1 MVIKSTKVK
10 AGRGYKVTQNGAE
23 DVDIKYQLVLQEP
36 LGANEIP
43 TSFAGVP
50 AIGSEHPTRPGF
62 YALTY
67 DVSQP
72 DGAAKHTLDVTVHYG
87 PASITETPSPDEPT
101 KIEAVTEWGW
111 DDGTGDKE
119 LVTSVAVGNEAA
131 KPVLNSAGDP
141 FDSVPTVNV
150 PTPTFTKVI
159 RCSERKTGY
168 SAFMCT
174 VNDRAVEIGDYTCPA
189 GTLLCTVAEK
199 KIIGEWRLPYE
210 YTIHL
215 RYRSN
220 IVTNTYPPAQANEIG
235 WDAAVTDAGMREID
249 DTTGQLK
256 LIQVISKET
265 GQPATVSTPELLD
278 GHGKRVQ
285 RTSQGEATPV
295 VLTFHAYKRT
305 EFPEWFYSEPPTPEP
320 PDDEEEGDV
329 IINGGE

>member
-1 MVIKSTKVK
+1 MTVKATKFK
-10 AGRGYKVTQNGAE
+10 AGRSYKVGQNGAG
-23 DVDIKYQLVLQEP
+23 DVSLKYQVLLTEP
-36 LGANEIP
+36 LGENELP

-50 AIGSEHPTRPGF
+50 AIGSVHPSRPGL
-62 YALTY
+62 YALSY

-72 DGAAKHTLDVTVHYG
+72 DGAAKHTLDVTVNYG
-87 PASITETPSPDEPT
+87 PADITVSPGEEEGDPDV
-101 KIEAVTEWGW
+101 IDAVTEWGW
-111 DDGTGDKE
+111 DDGTGEKE

-141 FDSVPTVNV
+141 FDSVPTINV

-159 RCSERKTGY
+159 RSSELKAY
-168 SAFMCT
+168 AQYFCT
-174 VNDRAVEIGDYTCPA
+174 VNAGAVTIGGVTCPA
-189 GTLLCTVAEK
+189 GTLLCTVAMK

-220 IVTNTYPPAQANEIG
+220 IVSNTYPPAASDEIG

-249 DTTGQLK
+249 DTTGELK

-265 GQPATVSTPELLD
+265 GQPATVSAPELLD
-278 GHGKRVQ
+278 GHGKRVA

-295 VLTFHAYKRT
+295 VLTFHAYHRAN
-305 EFPEWFYSEPPTPEP
+305 FPEWFYSEPPTPTP
-320 PDDEEEGDV
+320 PADNNA
-329 IINGGE
+329 IINGGV